1 MDLYSVIGFCNKD
14 GDNSLKQNDVESN
27 NLDNI
32 FKSYKLSEEESSKIQ
47 DSIHIGFTIDY
58 IPYWKYF
65 NIQDDVCL
73 NYW

>member
-1 MDLYSVIGFCNKD
+1 MQ
-14 GDNSLKQNDVESN
+14 NSITKNQE
-27 NLDNI
+27 LDDI
-32 FKSYKLSEEESSKIQ
+32 FEDYKLSEEESSKIQ

-65 NIQDDVCL
+65 NIPDDVCL

>member
-47 DSIHIGFTIDY
+47 DTIHIGSTIDY

>member
-1 MDLYSVIGFCNKD
+1 MKGGNMK
-14 GDNSLKQNDVESN
+14 NSITKNQE
-27 NLDNI
+27 LDDI
-32 FKSYKLSEEESSKIQ
+32 FEDYKLSEEESSKIQ

-73 NYW
+73 NYWYRW